1 MSPWSVEFSL
11 EAIDEL
17 QQAIDYYAL
26 QRAGLEFEFMMEFEK
41 QIELI
46 TLNPFTRAVRY
57 LTVRF
62 ALINRFPYAIH
73 YVINESRHSIIVQTV
88 LSTFKNPETNW
99 KER

>member
-1 MSPWSVEFSL
+1 MPAWSVQFSI

-17 QQAIDYYAL
+17 QQAIQYYNV
-26 QRAGLEFEFMMEFEK
+26 QRTSLGIEFMIQFEK
-41 QIELI
+41 QIQLL

-57 LTVRF
+57 LNVRF
-62 ALINRFPYAIH
+62 ALLNRFPYAIH
-73 YVINESRHSIIVQTV
+73 YVIKEETHTVIVQTV